1 MMPRFWKYLITN
13 CHGSAIHFVAER
25 DREWAEKELECD
37 PRLLS
42 YRAQPQFECRC
53 SAVLPNEFSSSFGGY
68 G

>member
-1 MMPRFWKYLITN
+1 MTPMFWKYIITN
-13 CHGSAIHFVAER
+13 GDGSTICFVAQE
-25 DREWAEKELECD
+25 DREWAEKELEGD